1 MMRMSLTSEAAALT
15 RIHTRKKR
23 SGIWKEALPF
33 TFGVV
38 WLVISFYPILY
49 MFISSLR
56 TQEDF
61 FQGAN
66 WYPPVHP
73 TLQNYLDVF
82 TNDFGTYFVNSVF
95 VTVISVVLTVSI
107 SFCAAYAI
115 ARMHN
120 RVTRAIFNVF
130 LVGLAVPLQATII
143 PLYILIVNLHLYD
156 TLYALI
162 LPYAAFS
169 IPLSVLVLVTY
180 LRDIPKELY
189 QAMLLDGAGH
199 RQIFTRLVLPLSRPA
214 LMTIVI
220 YDALHVW
227 NGFLFPLV
235 LTQSPE
241 VRVLPLALW
250 SFQGEYTSNVPAI
263 MAAVFLSV
271 IPIIVLYIFGRRYL
285 LRGLVAGFSK

>member
-1 MMRMSLTSEAAALT
+1 MRMSLTSDVAALT
-15 RIHTRKKR
+15 HAHTRKKR
-23 SGIWKEALPF
+23 PGIWKEVLPF

-66 WYPPVHP
+66 WYPPAHP

-82 TNDFGTYFVNSVF
+82 ANDFGTYFMNSVF
-95 VTVISVVLTVSI
+95 ITVISVVLTVSI
-107 SFCAAYAI
+107 SFFAAYAI
-115 ARMHN
+115 ARMQN
-120 RVTRAIFNVF
+120 RVTRAIFNIF

-199 RQIFTRLVLPLSRPA
+199 RQIFTKLVLPLSRPA

-271 IPIIVLYIFGRRYL
+271 IPVIVLYIFGRRYL

>member
-1 MMRMSLTSEAAALT
+1 LSHTTPLALLWTAPALALYGLFALLPLAVALYLSCVRWNGLGQMVWVGTGNWLTLLSDGVALHA
-15 RIHTRKKR
+15 I
-23 SGIWKEALPF
+23 
-33 TFGVV
+33 
-38 WLVISFYPILY
+38 YPILY

-66 WYPPVHP
+66 WYPPAHP
-73 TLQNYLDVF
+73 TLQNYLNVF
-82 TNDFGTYFVNSVF
+82 ANDFGTYLMNSVF
-95 VTVISVVLTVSI
+95 VTVLSVTLTVSI
-107 SFCAAYAI
+107 SFFAAYAI
-115 ARMHN
+115 ARMQN
-120 RVTRAIFNVF
+120 RVTRAIFNIF

-199 RQIFTRLVLPLSRPA
+199 RQIFARLVLPLSRPA

-220 YDALHVW
+220 YDALHV
-227 NGFLFPLV
+227 
-235 LTQSPE
+235 
-241 VRVLPLALW
+241 
-250 SFQGEYTSNVPAI
+250 
-263 MAAVFLSV
+263 
-271 IPIIVLYIFGRRYL
+271 
-285 LRGLVAGFSK
+285 